1 MYKEVFKLIITETN
15 EGKKTGYKLEG
26 NVLTIGGQV
35 SINLEERQSD
45 TQKVI
50 DVCLDNQLQTMREGL
65 GAWYV
70 ATIIIPPKQRELV
83 PSSEKDEE
91 GNDILIERERE
102 LDTSLV
108 ELRLWALPVGYGERP
123 NENEQTEGVE

>member
-1 MYKEVFKLIITETN
+1 MIITEIN
-15 EGKKTGYKLEG
+15 EGKKVDYRLDGK
-26 NVLTIGGQV
+26 VLTIGNQV
-35 SINLEERQSD
+35 SIDLQARQTD
-45 TQKVI
+45 VQKVI

-70 ATIIIPPKQRELV
+70 ATIVIPPKQRELV
-83 PSSEKDEE
+83 PSGEKDEE

-108 ELRLWALPVGYGERP
+108 ELRLWALPVGYGE
-123 NENEQTEGVE
+123 TEGTTEEGDEE

>member
-1 MYKEVFKLIITETN
+1 MIITEIN
-15 EGKKTGYKLEG
+15 EGKKVNYKLEDK
-26 NVLTIGGQV
+26 VLTIGEV
-35 SINLEERQSD
+35 SINLQDRQSD
-45 TQKVI
+45 VQKVI
-50 DVCLDNQLQTMREGL
+50 DICLDNQLQTMREAL

-83 PSSEKDEE
+83 PSGEKDEE

-108 ELRLWALPVGYGERP
+108 ELRLWALPVGYGERRP
-123 NENEQTEGVE
+123 NEKPQTEGVE

>member
-1 MYKEVFKLIITETN
+1 MIITEIN
-15 EGKKTGYKLEG
+15 EGKKASYKLEG
-26 NVLTIGGQV
+26 KVLTVGDQV
-35 SINLEERQSD
+35 SIDLQDRQSD

-50 DVCLDNQLQTMREGL
+50 DICLDNQLQTMREGI

-83 PSSEKDEE
+83 PSGEKDEE

-102 LDTSLV
+102 LDTNLV
-108 ELRLWALPVGYGERP
+108 ELRLWSLPVGYTELK
-123 NENEQTEGVE
+123 NEVQTEGVTE